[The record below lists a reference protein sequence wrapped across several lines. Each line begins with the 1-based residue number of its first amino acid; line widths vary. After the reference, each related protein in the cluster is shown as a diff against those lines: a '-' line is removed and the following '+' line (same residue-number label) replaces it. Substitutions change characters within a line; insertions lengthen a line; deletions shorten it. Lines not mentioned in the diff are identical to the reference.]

1 MTLLGLHVEAKRW
14 PLVPELQFRKHLRE
28 PLHCV
33 FILITVLETAIWVQ
47 YLQILKT
54 TLSYLTKGETFR
66 GDSVNEMVKFNYFST
81 SVLLLRVT
89 GLLI

>member
-1 MTLLGLHVEAKRW
+1 MLKQRGGLWYQNFNSESTS
-14 PLVPELQFRKHLRE
+14 ES

-33 FILITVLETAIWVQ
+33 FILITALETAIWVQ
-47 YLQILKT
+47 YSQILKT
-54 TLSYLTKGETFR
+54 TFSYSTKGETFR